1 MAEEEKEEQQEEQEP
16 KKGKKSIVKWI
27 ILVLAV
33 MILGAGGF
41 FGWKYYTSNIAG
53 SKEEAVVQKPGI
65 WSMGS
70 IVVNLM
76 DDNGERY
83 LKTTIQIE
91 VSSQEGVEE
100 LEQLKPKVADSILV
114 LLSSKKYEEIAGF
127 EGKQALRDE
136 IAVRLNR
143 YLVEGQVKR
152 VYFTEFLI
160 Q

>member
-1 MAEEEKEEQQEEQEP
+1 MAEEEREEQQEEQSP
-16 KKGKKSIVKWI
+16 KKGKKSIIKWI
-27 ILVLAV
+27 ILAVLV
-33 MILGAGGF
+33 VFLGAGGF
-41 FGWKYYTSNIAG
+41 VGWKYYVSGVSDSEKAEVAQT
-53 SKEEAVVQKPGI
+53 PGI

-70 IVVNLM
+70 VVVNLM

-83 LKTTIQIE
+83 LKATIQIE
-91 VSSQEGVEE
+91 VSSQECVDE
-100 LEQLKPKVADSILV
+100 LELLKPKISDSILV
-114 LLSSKKYEEIAGF
+114 LLSSKNYKEIAGF

-143 YLVEGQVKR
+143 YLSKGQVKR